1 MEFEI
6 DVSGKDILSKGYV
19 ICIANKNNIIKG
31 FKFDEKLVN
40 DLCSKFGQGFY
51 RYKKSKKGKSMFKIR
66 LYCVVIYFLFKSI
79 NYKELSLNVCRDFV
93 GREDDIRKTLKFFLE
108 KKLYCD
114 LEDRIYFAKL
124 PLNSNAHKYA
134 FLMRHDKKNRMDTY
148 IKISLDEIERWL
160 K

>member
-79 NYKELSLNVCRDFV
+79 NYKELSK
-93 GREDDIRKTLKFFLE
+93 IHK
-108 KKLYCD
+108 
-114 LEDRIYFAKL
+114 FAKDL
-124 PLNSNAHKYA
+124 GLELSFNTYNDNLNFAS
-134 FLMRHDKKNRMDTY
+134 DKNEQLQLNNNENNK
-148 IKISLDEIERWL
+148 
-160 K
+160 